1 MAYQPTTFDYSIDKA
16 TGLRVYQD
24 DRVQSTYLNLRVV
37 SDLIHDVQ
45 VSANN
50 DLLYVQNNVGVSAVK
65 NQTAQVL
72 ASYVCKLLEGLASAF
87 PAGTGAAIAAMIIG
101 KITSATV
108 SYLVKESDPE
118 SDIQQRANET
128 RDGMDAIFGALKKEI
143 DTMIRDLE
151 KVWDKP
157 YECEGYLGPEYKG
170 TAYLH
175 DFADFDG
182 AFPDH
187 NSPEY
192 DDWHQKLAFE
202 CKYLVTRNLL
212 PAKWKI
218 KNLITYE
225 FKEYRQGNFD
235 ANKHYDFDHQVY
247 NPHTDEFYWCQH
259 FQALDISG
267 GSFGSYYEI
276 ESQENG
282 AEHFM
287 SWLRGLCLDKR
298 NASNYKV
305 ASTYYN
311 WAEKWYVPIVDNK
324 SFAGVKIHQV
334 ILVDSNGDC
343 APSVLG
349 SWLFIDDGAGGVLN
363 KNGIANREDVYKN
376 WGLSTV

>member
-1 MAYQPTTFDYSIDKA
+1 MAYIPSSFAYTTDKA
-16 TGLRVYQD
+16 TGLRVYD
-24 DRVQSTYLNLRVV
+24 DQRLQTTYLNLRVV

-72 ASYVCKLLEGLASAF
+72 ASYVCKLLEGLASGF
-87 PAGTGAAIAAMIIG
+87 TAGTGLAVAAMIIG
-101 KITSATV
+101 KISSATV

-143 DTMIRDLE
+143 DTMIRDLD

-157 YECEGYLGPEYKG
+157 YECEGYLGEEYKG
-170 TAYLH
+170 TVYLH

-192 DDWHQKLAFE
+192 DDWHQKLAYQ

-212 PAKWKI
+212 PAKWRI

-225 FKEYRQGNFD
+225 FKESRQGNFEPGPF
-235 ANKHYDFDHQVY
+235 YDFDHQVY
-247 NPHTDEFYWCQH
+247 NPHTDEYYWCQH
-259 FQALDISG
+259 FQGLDIPG

-276 ESQENG
+276 ETKEG
-282 AEHFM
+282 ASDHFM
-287 SWLRGLCLDKR
+287 AWLRDLCLDKR

-311 WAEKWYVPIVDNK
+311 WKEKWYVPIVNNK
-324 SFAGVKIHQV
+324 AFTGVKIHQV
-334 ILVDSNGDC
+334 ILVDSNGNC
-343 APSVLG
+343 APSSLG
-349 SWLFIDDGAGGVLN
+349 SWLFIDDGAGTVVN
-363 KNGIANREDVYKN
+363 KNGIAKREDVYKN
-376 WGLSTV
+376 WGLATR